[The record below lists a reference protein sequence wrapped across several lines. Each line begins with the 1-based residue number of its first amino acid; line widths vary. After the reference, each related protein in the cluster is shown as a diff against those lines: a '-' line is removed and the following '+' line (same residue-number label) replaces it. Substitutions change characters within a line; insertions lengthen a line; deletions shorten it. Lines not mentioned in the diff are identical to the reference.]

1 MEGFKLDNRSKHSVS
16 FTPLSTLYNSLIL
29 KGLKFNNFLAKNCKP
44 SIYRALEKRVESQ
57 VKFSLIIFTKK
68 YTIIEE
74 FLFFIKNIGKL
85 MINWLRFTIE
95 LIICLIIFSWL
106 PIWLQ
111 IGLSVIFSIS
121 VDIIITKYNQYR
133 LVKKINE
140 RIK

>member
-1 MEGFKLDNRSKHSVS
+1 
-16 FTPLSTLYNSLIL
+16 
-29 KGLKFNNFLAKNCKP
+29 
-44 SIYRALEKRVESQ
+44 
-57 VKFSLIIFTKK
+57 
-68 YTIIEE
+68 
-74 FLFFIKNIGKL
+74 